1 MEYSFTCNGHQN
13 ITSKHKTTLEF
24 TKDKEVNLEGD
35 CIIVVSADFNLD
47 SIKKFINEKPNKDIT
62 IIIQIIKSNKKIIEK
77 IKAEIN
83 PDFNSEKEMVI
94 RKTDFISER
103 TLAIRADKAAC
114 DLSKELLSWLKNP
127 ERFKIILE

>member
-35 CIIVVSADFNLD
+35 CIIGVSADFNLD